1 VNVCADRLFSS
12 PQALIRFFFIFYPF
26 VFRQSNLSTGAINLS
41 MYTLYASAPVA
52 MLVLSL
58 YVTAVCA
65 AAALLCAYRINTKFW
80 A

>member
-1 VNVCADRLFSS
+1 
-12 PQALIRFFFIFYPF
+12 
-26 VFRQSNLSTGAINLS
+26 

-65 AAALLCAYRINTKFW
+65 AAALLCVYRINTKFW